1 MKMIKEAFDRIT
13 CLFRTGL
20 MIILLSALCMNAS
33 KAQSQEVQQLL
44 LNVEKLNQ
52 LKNILA
58 DMKKGYQ
65 IVSSGYSA
73 VKNVTQGNF
82 SMHEV
87 FLDGLLVVNPEI
99 KRYYRVKDIID
110 NQKAILTEYKSAFK
124 RFKASGNFT
133 DREINYFGN
142 VYRQLFNQSLNNLD
156 DLTTIIT
163 SSKLRMSDDERLHAI
178 DRVFEDTRDKLLFLR
193 HFNRQT
199 SILNLQRTKE
209 KSDIA
214 ATRSLY

>member
-1 MKMIKEAFDRIT
+1 MIKEAFDRIT